1 MTTPLSKNKKTA
13 LMVAKE
19 TAIISGEYILSRFN
33 TDLDIS
39 FKGRTDIVTD
49 ADTHSEELAIT
60 HLNSEYPDHNI
71 LSEESDPFDQGS
83 DYTWIIDPIDGTK
96 NYAAGIPHFCVV
108 VALGKMDPATRTI
121 DIITGVT
128 FDPVRNEMFTAVKGE
143 GAYLNDKPIKISSKS
158 KLLDSILGFDL
169 GYVDDKATSALAMI
183 HQDLWPDIQGFRLM
197 GSSAL
202 GLAYAA
208 CNRIDLYFHHS
219 LSAWDVA
226 SGLLLV
232 REAGG
237 EVQTKFGDPANIFSG
252 GIIASNPSILED
264 FKNITSSSEWRLL

>member
-60 HLNSEYPDHNI
+60 HLNAEYPDHNI

-143 GAYLNDKPIKISSKS
+143 GAYLNGKPIKISSKS

>member
-1 MTTPLSKNKKTA
+1 MNIPISETNKSA
-13 LMVAKE
+13 LLVAQE
-19 TAIISGEYILSRFN
+19 AATISGNYIQSRFN
-33 TDLDIS
+33 TEMKIS

-49 ADTHSEELAIT
+49 VDTQSEKLAIDY
-60 HLNSEYPDHNI
+60 LKSEYPHHNI

-83 DYTWIIDPIDGTK
+83 EYTWIIDPIDGTK
-96 NYAAGIPHFCVV
+96 NYASGIPHFCVV
-108 VALGKMDPATRTI
+108 VALGITDPVTRTI
-121 DIITGVT
+121 DIIVGVT
-128 FDPVRNEMFTAVKGE
+128 FDPVRNEMFAAEKGQ
-143 GAYLNDKPIKISSKS
+143 GAFLNGEPIHISDKS
-158 KLLDSILGFDL
+158 KVIDSILGFDL

-183 HQDLWPDIQGFRLM
+183 HQDLWPNLQGFRLM

-208 CNRIDLYFHHS
+208 CSRIDLYFHHS

-237 EVQTKFGDPANIFSG
+237 EVHTKTGEPAHIFSG
-252 GIIASNPSILED
+252 SIIASNSSILKD
-264 FKNITSSSEWRLL
+264 FDKVTTLSTWRIL